1 VRAALENIA
10 LKYRQVLKRLEEVM
24 DRRFASIQIIGSG
37 TKNRL
42 LNQLTADSCGE
53 PLRLVRWKL
62 PPLAICSC

>member
-1 VRAALENIA
+1 VSAALENIA

>member
-10 LKYRQVLKRLEEVM
+10 LKYRQVLERLEELTG
-24 DRRFASIQIIGSG
+24 RRFTSIQIIGG
-37 TKNRL
+37 ETKNRL